1 MPEKEALANCILQF
15 RHERHESQE
24 AFASH
29 CGISKESLS
38 SIERVKANPTLG
50 TMQNMAAYMG
60 VTVADLLNIETKNGE
75 RGK

>member
-15 RHERHESQE
+15 RHEHNESQE
-24 AFASH
+24 AFAFH

-38 SIERVKANPTLG
+38 SIERGKANPTLE

-60 VTVADLLNIETKNGE
+60 VTVADMLDIKSRNGE
-75 RGK
+75 HDQ